1 MRRTG
6 LYESASCLRQ
16 SLLKPHPIHRMLA
29 LQFTRRVP
37 SVRVALAHKQQ
48 QRGYCAPASVS
59 VPIDLIK
66 QLRTKTKAGI
76 SDCRAALVEAGLD
89 LTKAEELLQKR
100 AKGVVEK
107 KSSRVA
113 AEGLLAA
120 VTDVTNK
127 KLAVVEVRSHPSLV
141 VTDLVVYQFSAVSR
155 QQ

>member
-1 MRRTG
+1 M
-6 LYESASCLRQ
+6 
-16 SLLKPHPIHRMLA
+16 
-29 LQFTRRVP
+29 
-37 SVRVALAHKQQ
+37 
-48 QRGYCAPASVS
+48 
-59 VPIDLIK
+59 PIDLIK

-127 KLAVVEVRSHPSLV
+127 KLAVVEVRSHPSLAIANIPSYHMIPF
-141 VTDLVVYQFSAVSR
+141 LR
-155 QQ
+155 QQG